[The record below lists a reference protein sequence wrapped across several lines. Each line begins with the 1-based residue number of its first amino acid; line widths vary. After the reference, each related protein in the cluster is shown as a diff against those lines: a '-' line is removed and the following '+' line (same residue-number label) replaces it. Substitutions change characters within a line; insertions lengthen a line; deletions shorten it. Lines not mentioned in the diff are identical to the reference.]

1 MKNLTAA
8 DQQHA
13 CMSPTMRHRSF
24 SEQIEVTQ
32 SGHLDTVSET
42 PSTDDPFLRIA
53 RQDSLFDYGAT

>member
-1 MKNLTAA
+1 MTAA

-32 SGHLDTVSET
+32 SGHLDTVSDT
-42 PSTDDPFLRIA
+42 GAGDDPFLKIA